1 MERRLA
7 IISQD
12 TSEENQKAIRELKSE
27 LEDAQKEQND
37 DFYEKSIDDQE
48 DALDKML
55 ENAEQQAEDYLKNT
69 EQVFSDA
76 TAYINANSQVVA
88 SNLTQISKTLG
99 YDISTYITDAWT
111 SGGNAIVSYSS
122 TLTENVGGICTQIGL
137 IKDAWDDVCEA
148 ADKAAK
154 AIVAAA
160 KEENNTSN
168 NNNSNNNNNKN
179 TVYATGVKTSGT
191 TIIYTYADGS
201 KMYSSASKSYSTN
214 NGSKLVGIKA
224 SGMKLIYTYAD
235 GSTKT
240 QSAAKT
246 KENSKKSSYATG
258 GIVDGIIKSTGEDG
272 IAFLRRGEAV
282 LSQEQTKALLN
293 FKTVL
298 PQVDSLMGVLKD
310 IPKDTNVAHGQSVNI
325 INNTTVEGVATDKIV
340 KDFENVAAKQAE
352 NVVKRINNATYTKGV
367 RR

>member
-1 MERRLA
+1 MQRRLA

-27 LEDAQKEQND
+27 LEDAQKEQDD
-37 DFYEKSIDDQE
+37 DFYEKSIEDQE
-48 DALDKML
+48 DALDQML

-99 YDISTYITDAWT
+99 YDISTYITDAWN
-111 SGGNAIVSYSS
+111 SGGNAIVNYSS
-122 TLTENVGGICTQIGL
+122 TLTENVGGICTQISE
-137 IKDAWDDVCEA
+137 IKTAWDDVCTA
-148 ADKAAK
+148 ADAAAK
-154 AIVAAA
+154 AMVNALKNNSTTTITSTIKTTVDDSVSNAA
-160 KEENNTSN
+160 KKANTKTNLSETIT
-168 NNNSNNNNNKN
+168 SAIK
-179 TVYATGVKTSGT
+179 GVKKGKVVTS
-191 TIIYTYADGS
+191 A
-201 KMYSSASKSYSTN
+201 
-214 NGSKLVGIKA
+214 
-224 SGMKLIYTYAD
+224 
-235 GSTKT
+235 
-240 QSAAKT
+240 
-246 KENSKKSSYATG
+246 KKSSYATG
-258 GIVDGIIKSTGEDG
+258 GVIDSVIKSTGEDG

-310 IPKDTNVAHGQSVNI
+310 IPKDANVAPGQSVNI
-325 INNTTVEGVATDKIV
+325 INNTTVEGIATDKIV